1 MCRTLRIV
9 AHARQYKVSATSG
22 EDGAKR
28 ESQIGK
34 CHQINAI
41 QRTTIW
47 FLPLVSYRPSFD
59 DIASRGAIRTG
70 DAPVPI
76 YLNEQHAAEF
86 VDMPSAVAAVR
97 AAFVA
102 QARGEAVNIP
112 RTRLEFGE
120 RRLNLMAGG
129 GRAPDRYALKSYGS
143 AAYHILLYSA
153 QQGLLAIMEANLLGQ
168 IRTGAASAI
177 ATQVMARPN
186 AGKVG
191 LIGAGR
197 QARTQILALHA
208 VGCVTEVAVFARDR
222 AKQTTFC
229 ERLAPELALPVRAAG
244 SAAEAVSDADIVVT
258 ATNSSIP
265 VVMSEWLA
273 PGTHVN
279 AMGANAPSRRELDP
293 QIVLRAAAVVT
304 DDITQAR
311 TEAAEFIDLAR
322 TGDLDWNDLI
332 PLHRIVGA
340 PGFHRDPDAIT
351 LFKSLGVGL
360 EDLAIASLLYDRA
373 AASGRFKPL

>member
-1 MCRTLRIV
+1 M
-9 AHARQYKVSATSG
+9 
-22 EDGAKR
+22 
-28 ESQIGK
+28 
-34 CHQINAI
+34 
-41 QRTTIW
+41 
-47 FLPLVSYRPSFD
+47 
-59 DIASRGAIRTG
+59 
-70 DAPVPI
+70 PI
-76 YLNEQHAAEF
+76 YLNEQNAAEF

-143 AAYHILLYSA
+143 SSYHTLLYSA
-153 QQGLLAIMEANLLGQ
+153 EQGLLAIMEANLLGR

-177 ATQVMARPN
+177 ATQAMARPN

-197 QARTQILALHA
+197 QARTQIQALH
-208 VGCVTEVAVFARDR
+208 CVHCVSEVAVFARTR
-222 AKQTTFC
+222 AKQTAFC
-229 ERLAPELALPVRAAG
+229 EQLESELALSVRAAG
-244 SAAEAVSDADIVVT
+244 SAEEAVSGADIVVT
-258 ATNSSIP
+258 ATSSSTP
-265 VVMSEWLA
+265 VLMSEWLA

-279 AMGANAPSRRELDP
+279 AMGANAASRRELDP
-293 QIVLRAAAVVT
+293 QIVLRAAMLVT
-304 DDITQAR
+304 DDIEQAKA
-311 TEAAEFIDLAR
+311 EAAEFIDLAR
-322 TGDLDWNDLI
+322 AGRLDWSDLI
-332 PLHRIVGA
+332 PLHRIVGS
-340 PGFHRDPDAIT
+340 PGFRRDPDAIT

-373 AASGRFKPL
+373 IVSGRFKPL

>member
-1 MCRTLRIV
+1 
-9 AHARQYKVSATSG
+9 
-22 EDGAKR
+22 
-28 ESQIGK
+28 
-34 CHQINAI
+34 
-41 QRTTIW
+41 
-47 FLPLVSYRPSFD
+47 
-59 DIASRGAIRTG
+59 
-70 DAPVPI
+70 VPI
-76 YLNEQHAAEF
+76 YLNEQNAAEF

-143 AAYHILLYSA
+143 SSHHTLLYSA
-153 QQGLLAIMEANLLGQ
+153 EQGLLAIMEANLLGR

-177 ATQVMARPN
+177 ATQAMARPN

-197 QARTQILALHA
+197 QARTQIQALH
-208 VGCVTEVAVFARDR
+208 CVRCVSEVAVFARTR

-229 ERLAPELALPVRAAG
+229 EQLESELALPVRAAK
-244 SAAEAVSDADIVVT
+244 SAAEAVRGADIVVT
-258 ATNSSIP
+258 ATTSSTP
-265 VVMSEWLA
+265 VLMSEWLA

-279 AMGANAPSRRELDP
+279 AMGANAASRRELDP
-293 QIVLRAAAVVT
+293 QIVLRAAMVVT
-304 DDITQAR
+304 DDIEQAKA
-311 TEAAEFIDLAR
+311 EAAEFIDLAR
-322 TGDLDWNDLI
+322 AGRLDWNALI
-332 PLHRIVGA
+332 PLHRIVGS
-340 PGFHRDPDAIT
+340 PGFQRDHDAIT

-373 AASGRFKPL
+373 VASGRFKPL

>member
-1 MCRTLRIV
+1 
-9 AHARQYKVSATSG
+9 
-22 EDGAKR
+22 
-28 ESQIGK
+28 
-34 CHQINAI
+34 
-41 QRTTIW
+41 
-47 FLPLVSYRPSFD
+47 
-59 DIASRGAIRTG
+59 
-70 DAPVPI
+70 VPI
-76 YLNEQHAAEF
+76 YLNEQNAAEF

-143 AAYHILLYSA
+143 SSHHTLLYSA
-153 QQGLLAIMEANLLGQ
+153 EQGLLAIMEANLLGR

-177 ATQVMARPN
+177 ATQAMARPN

-197 QARTQILALHA
+197 QARTQIQALH
-208 VGCVTEVAVFARDR
+208 CVRCVSEVAVFARTR

-229 ERLAPELALPVRAAG
+229 EQLESELALPVRAAG
-244 SAAEAVSDADIVVT
+244 SAQQAARGADIVVT
-258 ATNSSIP
+258 ATTSSTP
-265 VVMSEWLA
+265 VLMSEWLA

-279 AMGANAPSRRELDP
+279 AMGANAASRRELDP
-293 QIVLRAAAVVT
+293 QIVLRAAMVVT
-304 DDITQAR
+304 DDIEQAKA
-311 TEAAEFIDLAR
+311 EAAEFIDLACAGR
-322 TGDLDWNDLI
+322 LDWNDLI
-332 PLHRIVGA
+332 PLHRIVGSS
-340 PGFHRDPDAIT
+340 GFRRDPDAIT

-373 AASGRFKPL
+373 IASGRFKPL

>member
-1 MCRTLRIV
+1 
-9 AHARQYKVSATSG
+9 
-22 EDGAKR
+22 
-28 ESQIGK
+28 
-34 CHQINAI
+34 
-41 QRTTIW
+41 
-47 FLPLVSYRPSFD
+47 
-59 DIASRGAIRTG
+59 
-70 DAPVPI
+70 VPI
-76 YLNEQHAAEF
+76 YLNEQNAAEF

-143 AAYHILLYSA
+143 SSHHTLLYSA
-153 QQGLLAIMEANLLGQ
+153 EQGLLAIMEANLLGR

-177 ATQVMARPN
+177 ATQAMARPN

-197 QARTQILALHA
+197 QARTQIQALH
-208 VGCVTEVAVFARDR
+208 CVRCVSEVAVFARTR

-229 ERLAPELALPVRAAG
+229 EQLESELALPVRAAG
-244 SAAEAVSDADIVVT
+244 SAQQAARGADIVVT
-258 ATNSSIP
+258 ATTSSTP
-265 VVMSEWLA
+265 VLMSEWLA

-279 AMGANAPSRRELDP
+279 AMGANAASRRELDP
-293 QIVLRAAAVVT
+293 QIVLRAAMVVT
-304 DDITQAR
+304 DDIEQAKA
-311 TEAAEFIDLAR
+311 EAAEFIDLAR
-322 TGDLDWNDLI
+322 AGRLDWNALI
-332 PLHRIVGA
+332 PLHRIVGS
-340 PGFHRDPDAIT
+340 PGFRRDPDAIT

-373 AASGRFKPL
+373 VASGRFKPL

>member
-1 MCRTLRIV
+1 
-9 AHARQYKVSATSG
+9 
-22 EDGAKR
+22 
-28 ESQIGK
+28 
-34 CHQINAI
+34 
-41 QRTTIW
+41 
-47 FLPLVSYRPSFD
+47 
-59 DIASRGAIRTG
+59 
-70 DAPVPI
+70 VPI
-76 YLNEQHAAEF
+76 YLNEQDAAQF
-86 VDMPSAVAAVR
+86 VDMPSAIAAVR

-153 QQGLLAIMEANLLGQ
+153 ELGLLAIMEANLLGQ
-168 IRTGAASAI
+168 IRTGAASAV
-177 ATQVMARPN
+177 ATQVMARPQ
-186 AGKVG
+186 AGRIG

-197 QARTQILALHA
+197 QARTQILALRC
-208 VGCVTEVAVFARDR
+208 VGRASEVAVFARDR
-222 AKQTTFC
+222 ARQTAFC
-229 ERLAPELALPVRAAG
+229 ERLQSELALPVRAAG
-244 SAAEAVSDADIVVT
+244 SAQEAVRDADIVVT
-258 ATNSSIP
+258 ATNSSNP
-265 VVMSEWLA
+265 VVMNEWLL

-279 AMGANAPSRRELDP
+279 AMGANAASRRELDA
-293 QIVLRAAAVVT
+293 QIVLRAAALVT
-304 DDITQAR
+304 DDIAQAK

-322 TGDLDWNDLI
+322 TGALDWNDLI

-340 PGFHRDPDAIT
+340 PGFRRDHEAIT

-373 AASGRFKPL
+373 VASGRFELL

>member
-1 MCRTLRIV
+1 
-9 AHARQYKVSATSG
+9 
-22 EDGAKR
+22 
-28 ESQIGK
+28 
-34 CHQINAI
+34 
-41 QRTTIW
+41 
-47 FLPLVSYRPSFD
+47 
-59 DIASRGAIRTG
+59 
-70 DAPVPI
+70 VPI
-76 YLNEQHAAEF
+76 YLNEQHAAEL

-143 AAYHILLYSA
+143 STYHTLLYSA
-153 QQGLLAIMEANLLGQ
+153 EQGLLAIMEANLLGQ
-168 IRTGAASAI
+168 IRTGAASAV
-177 ATQVMARPN
+177 ASQAMARPD

-197 QARTQILALHA
+197 QARTQIHALHC
-208 VGCVTEVAVFARDR
+208 VGCASEVAVFARNR
-222 AKQTTFC
+222 AKQTAFC
-229 ERLAPELALPVRAAG
+229 NQLESELALPVRAAG
-244 SAAEAVSDADIVVT
+244 SAQEAVKGADIVVT
-258 ATNSSIP
+258 ATNSSTP

-293 QIVLRAAAVVT
+293 HIVLRAAMVVT
-304 DDITQAR
+304 DDIEQAKS
-311 TEAAEFIDLAR
+311 EAAEFIDLAR
-322 TGDLDWNDLI
+322 AGRLDWNDLI
-332 PLHRIVGA
+332 PLHRVVGS
-340 PGFHRDPDAIT
+340 PGFRRDHDAIT